1 MVLFPQISDIV
12 LTHTKYQIWFSQISD
27 FVFPDIRFCFP
38 RYQILFSQ
46 ISDLVFPDI
55 RFGFSIYQI
64 LIFQISD
71 SFLIFFYKI
80 QFLKI

>member
-38 RYQILFSQ
+38 RYQILFFQ
-46 ISDLVFPDI
+46 ILDLVFPDI

-64 LIFQISD
+64 EKWLCATKQNCLEINM
-71 SFLIFFYKI
+71 
-80 QFLKI
+80 